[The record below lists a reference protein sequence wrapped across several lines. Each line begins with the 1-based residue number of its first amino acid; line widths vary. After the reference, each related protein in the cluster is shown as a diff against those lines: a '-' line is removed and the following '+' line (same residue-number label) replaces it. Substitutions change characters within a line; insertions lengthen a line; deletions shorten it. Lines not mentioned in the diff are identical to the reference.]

1 MSDSPTTER
10 ALAALDP
17 DDFEGYDEVWRDQ
30 RRRERCRS
38 PPTNEPLDDE
48 LKTGLQT
55 ASNSHTGPF
64 KLSSG
69 GEHKALFTEK
79 LQFTHKI
86 PIYPNTHPMGY
97 TYVVPAQLVDD
108 VDKLPLQLGLTIK
121 APHGKKQT
129 RCPFL
134 GQNVLCARY
143 RYICQGIKICRKARP
158 ELRDYSWTNLTLAD
172 WKQLEQWRSKVDLYE
187 PNERLQRASG
197 WYDSHKHLFFQG
209 AACNPQLPSCR
220 PRVHKASIS
229 DGTGPYYI
237 TVRCTN
243 YHSETG
249 RGHLW
254 KDIGPQTMIDV
265 DHLQRLFD
273 NHYETA
279 PTDLC
284 GTWDTNTKKKR
295 QCGHNH
301 TTIGVLEEKECSV
314 EVNYLVPEDTERYPW
329 VLLSS
334 HGVHTHAPPP
344 PNFLPTKWRE
354 LAVSILSKIDGPNST
369 TNEFVAH
376 EALKSALNE
385 VGLQTLA
392 AGNSRTLLG
401 NRIENLMQFW
411 KIDTYQCGP
420 DLVEWEG
427 SRAAKRNAA
436 EQSGGNTPSVARD
449 CVLTEGTRTEEI
461 SDRRNMDS
469 YYEYGIHHNQANR
482 SNWKKHYN
490 ALQREARKKRKRH
503 ELEDRIQE
511 NLNRQGGESSAFS
524 EAEVADMHRS
534 GATRMP
540 AGQSFPS
547 RNPSPRV
554 GQDQTVRPTVE
565 LQSPFEYPA
574 GFTLPPSQG
583 RDNNGRSLASCTLE
597 QTQYLLNE
605 QLVEKQRLA
614 NEAERLRQ
622 AGEAQR
628 QAGEAQRQ
636 AGIAQRQE
644 FNQTLMNL
652 REEFTRSILRRIEA
666 GETEFDPRIFDF
678 VDT

>member
-1 MSDSPTTER
+1 MSNSPTTER
-10 ALAALDP
+10 APAALDP

-38 PPTNEPLDDE
+38 PPANEPPANEPLGDE
-48 LKTGLQT
+48 LQTGLHT

-69 GEHKALFTEK
+69 GEHTALFTEK
-79 LQFTHKI
+79 LQFTHKV
-86 PIYPNTHPMGY
+86 PLYPNTHPEGY
-97 TYVVPAQLVDD
+97 TYVVPAQFVDEL
-108 VDKLPLQLGLTIK
+108 DKLPMQLGLTIK
-121 APHGKKQT
+121 VPH
-129 RCPFL
+129 
-134 GQNVLCARY
+134 
-143 RYICQGIKICRKARP
+143 
-158 ELRDYSWTNLTLAD
+158 D

-187 PNERLQRASG
+187 PDERLQRASR
-197 WYDSHKHLFFQG
+197 WYNSNKHLFFQG
-209 AACNPQLPSCR
+209 AACDPRLPSCR
-220 PRVHKASIS
+220 PRIHKASIS
-229 DGTGPYYI
+229 DDTGPYYI

-249 RGHLW
+249 RGHVR
-254 KDIGPQTMIDV
+254 KDLGPQTVIDV
-265 DHLQRLFD
+265 DYLQRLFD

-284 GTWDTNTKKKR
+284 GTWDTNTKKKT

-301 TTIGVLEEKECSV
+301 TTNGVLEEKQCSV
-314 EVNYLVPEDTERYPW
+314 EVNYLVPVDTVRYPW

-344 PNFLPTKWRE
+344 PNFLPTKWRDF
-354 LAVSILSKIDGPNST
+354 AASILSKIDDPNST
-369 TNEFVAH
+369 TNEFVAVAH
-376 EALKSALNE
+376 EALKSALNA

-392 AGNSRTLLG
+392 AGWPGTLRG
-401 NRIENLMQFW
+401 TRIENLMQFW
-411 KIDTYQCGP
+411 KIDTYPCGP
-420 DLVEWEG
+420 DLIDWEA
-427 SRAAKRNAA
+427 SRAANKNAA

-461 SDRRNMDS
+461 SDRRDMD
-469 YYEYGIHHNQANR
+469 YGICNQAKQP
-482 SNWKKHYN
+482 NWKKHYI
-490 ALQREARKKRKRH
+490 ALQREVRKKQKRY
-503 ELEDRIQE
+503 ELENRIQE
-511 NLNRQGGESSAFS
+511 NLNPQGGESSAFP
-524 EAEVADMHRS
+524 EADVEDVHRS
-534 GATRMP
+534 GTTRMP
-540 AGQSFPS
+540 AGQPFPP
-547 RNPSPRV
+547 RNPSPQA

-574 GFTLPPSQG
+574 GFTRPPSQG
-583 RDNNGRSLASCTLE
+583 RDNNGRSLSSRTLE

-628 QAGEAQRQ
+628 QAG
-636 AGIAQRQE
+636 IAQRQG
-644 FNQTLMNL
+644 FNQRLMNL

>member
-1 MSDSPTTER
+1 MSNSPTTER
-10 ALAALDP
+10 APAALDP

-38 PPTNEPLDDE
+38 PPANEPPANEPLGDE
-48 LKTGLQT
+48 LQTGLHT

-69 GEHKALFTEK
+69 GEHTALFTEK
-79 LQFTHKI
+79 LQFTHKV
-86 PIYPNTHPMGY
+86 PLYPNTHPEGY
-97 TYVVPAQLVDD
+97 TYVVPAQFVDEL
-108 VDKLPLQLGLTIK
+108 DKLPMQLGLTIK
-121 APHGKKQT
+121 VPHGKKQT

-134 GQNVLCARY
+134 GQNVPCTRY

-187 PNERLQRASG
+187 PDERLQRASR
-197 WYDSHKHLFFQG
+197 WYNSNKHLFFQG
-209 AACNPQLPSCR
+209 AACDPRLPSCR
-220 PRVHKASIS
+220 PRIHKASIS
-229 DGTGPYYI
+229 DDTGPYYI

-249 RGHLW
+249 RGHVR
-254 KDIGPQTMIDV
+254 KDLGPQTVIDV
-265 DHLQRLFD
+265 DYLQRLFD

-284 GTWDTNTKKKR
+284 GTWDTNTKKKT

-301 TTIGVLEEKECSV
+301 TTNGVLEEKQCSV
-314 EVNYLVPEDTERYPW
+314 EVNYLVPVDTVRYPW

-344 PNFLPTKWRE
+344 PNFLPTKWRDF
-354 LAVSILSKIDGPNST
+354 AASILSKIDDPNST
-369 TNEFVAH
+369 TRKRSLIVVIWIMR
-376 EALKSALNE
+376 E
-385 VGLQTLA
+385 V
-392 AGNSRTLLG
+392 
-401 NRIENLMQFW
+401 
-411 KIDTYQCGP
+411 
-420 DLVEWEG
+420 
-427 SRAAKRNAA
+427 
-436 EQSGGNTPSVARD
+436 
-449 CVLTEGTRTEEI
+449 
-461 SDRRNMDS
+461 
-469 YYEYGIHHNQANR
+469 
-482 SNWKKHYN
+482 
-490 ALQREARKKRKRH
+490 RKKQKRY
-503 ELEDRIQE
+503 ELENRIQE
-511 NLNRQGGESSAFS
+511 NLNPQGGESSAFP
-524 EAEVADMHRS
+524 EADVEDVHRS
-534 GATRMP
+534 GTTRMP
-540 AGQSFPS
+540 AGQPFPP
-547 RNPSPRV
+547 RNPSPQA

-574 GFTLPPSQG
+574 GFTRPPSQG
-583 RDNNGRSLASCTLE
+583 RDNNGRSLSSRTLE

-628 QAGEAQRQ
+628 QAG
-636 AGIAQRQE
+636 IAQRQG
-644 FNQTLMNL
+644 FNQRLMNL